1 MSPLQLCEKVK
12 EHDARLAKLEAA
24 AKLRERTPFSGH
36 IYADDVAAAA
46 ENYAPAEPRTDDAV
60 EMIRKE
66 LPPFIANPIIA
77 AIEAERE
84 KHKADGQAARDSYG
98 RLRQSLWN
106 EQHSHGMTKD
116 ALAAEKR
123 AHGLTQQKW
132 DRAIGEC
139 ERLREERNKYH
150 RLLNEAAQAT
160 GVKNI
165 ILDRTPDAV
174 RDVIATLRAKLAEAE
189 RERDSLREI
198 AKVTER
204 AFIDGVNA
212 GTEATRGPRAQSD
225 DGGLREAIKRAVGSF
240 NAGAPLSTC
249 VGMLVTALAS
259 HPAPA
264 VSHAGESETG
274 AESPHGDIRVSWP
287 SSVFYAA
294 PSMPITLG
302 GHTMTVAEWAGLA
315 AFKAE
320 WDAKDGN
327 SPGYNLEKAR
337 CYGNQAR
344 DLRARSDKA
353 LFILRPL
360 VTIDPGFRSDIHS
373 AIRALT
379 ATDADTATI
388 PGVEWDCGMAF
399 VRDQD
404 GDPFSFNAAP
414 SGDLHLAGH
423 PFTRDQVR
431 LTLIPLLERFVATGR
446 LASGGG
452 K

>member
-165 ILDRTPDAV
+165 ILDRTPDAI

-212 GTEATRGPRAQSD
+212 GAEATLGLCAQSNE
-225 DGGLREAIKRAVGSF
+225 GQLRERVNNIIQYWGIDAHQNADRRALLKIERVLAEVPNEEDTTAHPSASPSAEGAGDKFEESGLARYGYVDVFVGSNEF
-240 NAGAPLSTC
+240 RMLPNTAVRIGA
-249 VGMLVTALAS
+249 
-259 HPAPA
+259 
-264 VSHAGESETG
+264 
-274 AESPHGDIRVSWP
+274 
-287 SSVFYAA
+287 
-294 PSMPITLG
+294 
-302 GHTMTVAEWAGLA
+302 HTMSVAEWAGLA
-315 AFKAE
+315 AK
-320 WDAKDGN
+320 
-327 SPGYNLEKAR
+327 LENCHREIERLGVDRLAL
-337 CYGNQAR
+337 QAR
-344 DLRARSDKA
+344 IDKA
-353 LFILRPL
+353 AGMIASWKERHDYQFHAGFTGLPVDSLLF
-360 VTIDPGFRSDIHS
+360 
-373 AIRALT
+373 ALT

-388 PGVEWDCGMAF
+388 PGVE
-399 VRDQD
+399 
-404 GDPFSFNAAP
+404 NA
-414 SGDLHLAGH
+414 
-423 PFTRDQVR
+423 
-431 LTLIPLLERFVATGR
+431 
-446 LASGGG
+446 
-452 K
+452 

>member
-123 AHGLTQQKW
+123 AHGETRNLLTLAEHSKATILGIR
-132 DRAIGEC
+132 DGEITS
-139 ERLREERNKYH
+139 LR
-150 RLLNEAAQAT
+150 T
-160 GVKNI
+160 
-165 ILDRTPDAV
+165 
-174 RDVIATLRAKLAEAE
+174 KLAETEA
-189 RERDSLREI
+189 ERDSLREI

-212 GTEATRGPRAQSD
+212 GAEATLGLCAQSNE
-225 DGGLREAIKRAVGSF
+225 GQLRERVNNIIQYWGIDAHQNADRRALLKIERVLAEVPNEEDTTAHPSASPSAEGAGDKFEESGLARYGYVDVFVGSNEF
-240 NAGAPLSTC
+240 RMLPNTAVRIGA
-249 VGMLVTALAS
+249 
-259 HPAPA
+259 
-264 VSHAGESETG
+264 
-274 AESPHGDIRVSWP
+274 
-287 SSVFYAA
+287 
-294 PSMPITLG
+294 
-302 GHTMTVAEWAGLA
+302 HTMSVAEWAGLA
-315 AFKAE
+315 AK
-320 WDAKDGN
+320 
-327 SPGYNLEKAR
+327 LENCHREIERLGVDRLAL
-337 CYGNQAR
+337 QAR
-344 DLRARSDKA
+344 IDKA
-353 LFILRPL
+353 AGMIASWKERHDYQFHAGFTGLPVDSLLF
-360 VTIDPGFRSDIHS
+360 
-373 AIRALT
+373 ALT

-388 PGVEWDCGMAF
+388 PGVE
-399 VRDQD
+399 
-404 GDPFSFNAAP
+404 NA
-414 SGDLHLAGH
+414 
-423 PFTRDQVR
+423 
-431 LTLIPLLERFVATGR
+431 
-446 LASGGG
+446 
-452 K
+452 